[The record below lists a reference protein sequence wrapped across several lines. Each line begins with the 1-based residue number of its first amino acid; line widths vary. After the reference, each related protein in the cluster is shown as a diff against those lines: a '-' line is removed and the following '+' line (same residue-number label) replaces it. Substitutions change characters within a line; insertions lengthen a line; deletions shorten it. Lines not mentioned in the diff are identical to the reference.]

1 MQKKE
6 QEKEQTLV
14 MDFIKILFVMYFITC
29 ILLLLLAFVLYKAQP
44 GEMVSKVWLIAVYI
58 ISGLAGGFL
67 IGKRTKSRKFL
78 WGCLMGMLYFAILF
92 AVSLLLY
99 KGLGGDCP
107 YKKTLPAFCK
117 HALVLHPDINF
128 CPDGVLGTWQSFL
141 FYIRS
146 IDSS

>member
-58 ISGLAGGFL
+58 ISGLAGGFW

-99 KGLGGDCP
+99 KGLAGDWM
-107 YKKTLPAFCK
+107 
-117 HALVLHPDINF
+117 H
-128 CPDGVLGTWQSFL
+128 LGTTFVLCVASGTVGGMV
-141 FYIRS
+141 S
-146 IDSS
+146 